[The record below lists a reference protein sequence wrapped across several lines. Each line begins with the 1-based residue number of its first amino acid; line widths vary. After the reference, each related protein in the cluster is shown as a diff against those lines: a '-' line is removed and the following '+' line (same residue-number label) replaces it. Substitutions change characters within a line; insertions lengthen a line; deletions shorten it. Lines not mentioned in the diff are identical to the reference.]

1 MKHYDLNMSKKM
13 RIILINKIF
22 LILSAFQLSFS
33 QNYWQ
38 QHVEYEMDIVVDVSD
53 FTYNGD
59 QSIIYTN
66 NSNDTIKKVYYH
78 LFFNAFKPNSQMDV
92 RSRTIRDPDRRV
104 GSRIVALEKEDY
116 GDISVISLQQDGKD
130 ISHKVNETVLLARL
144 NKPLLPGKKTK
155 LSMVFTAQVPLQIR
169 RSGKLNKEG
178 IDMTMTQWFPKLA
191 EYDHEGW
198 HPNPYIGREFHGVW
212 GNYSVNITIDKDY
225 VVGGTG
231 YLQNANEIGHGY
243 SEKEPKESD
252 SETNT
257 WEFYAP
263 NVHDFAWAAD
273 PDYIHDIKQSESG
286 VDLHFFYKPTVNV
299 DDWKKLQ
306 DDSVLLMKF
315 FEENIGPYPWKQ
327 YSIIQG
333 GDGGMEYAMC
343 TMITGERSYPSLMGV
358 TAHEMAHA
366 WFQHLLATNEA
377 KHAWMDEGFT
387 EYITSLSENYV
398 NNKTPEFPH
407 KSSYDRYYL
416 LASSGFEQAQT
427 THSDRYD
434 YNFAYGASAYSK
446 GSVFLSQLGY
456 IIGKKN
462 LDKTLKRYY
471 EEFKFKH
478 PTPNDFKRIAEKVSD
493 LELEWYLN
501 EWTRTPHKI
510 DYGIDVSLL
519 ELQRVITLKRKAR
532 IPMPIEVVVSY
543 EDGSSEMYYIPN
555 DLLQG
560 YKSFKNDVYLM
571 EPWNWASTE
580 YEFEVQG
587 NKKVVKVEIDPSKR
601 IADVNQMDNSVEITQ

>member
-1 MKHYDLNMSKKM
+1 MI
-13 RIILINKIF
+13 RTIFILI
-22 LILSAFQLSFS
+22 AFQLSFT
-33 QNYWQ
+33 QEYWQ
-38 QHVEYEMDIVVDVSD
+38 QHVEYEMNINVDVSD
-53 FTYNGD
+53 FTYDGD
-59 QSIIYTN
+59 QSIVYTN
-66 NSNDTIKKVYYH
+66 NSNDTINKVYYH

-104 GSRIVALEKEDY
+104 GSRIVALDENDY
-116 GDISVISLQQDGKD
+116 GDISVSSLKQDGKD
-130 ISHKVNETVLLARL
+130 INFEINETVLLARL

-155 LSMVFTAQVPLQIR
+155 LNMVFTAQIPLQIR

-178 IDMTMTQWFPKLA
+178 VDMTMTQWFPKLA
-191 EYDHEGW
+191 EFDPEGW

-212 GNYSVNITIDKDY
+212 GNYKVNITIDKNY

-243 SEKEPKESD
+243 SEKITKEKDES
-252 SETNT
+252 TNT
-257 WEFYAP
+257 WKFYAP

-273 PDYIHDIKQSESG
+273 PDYIHDIKRTESG

-299 DDWKKLQ
+299 EYWKKLQ
-306 DDSVLLMKF
+306 DDSVKLMEY
-315 FEENIGPYPWKQ
+315 FEESIGPYPWEQ

-343 TMITGERSYPSLMGV
+343 TMITGERPYPSLLGV

-377 KHAWMDEGFT
+377 KHSWMDEGFT
-387 EYITSLSENYV
+387 EYVTSLSENYV
-398 NNKTPEFPH
+398 NDKDPEFPH

-427 THSDRYD
+427 IHSDRYD

-456 IIGKKN
+456 IIGKNN
-462 LDKTLKRYY
+462 LNKTLKRYY
-471 EEFKFKH
+471 EEFRFKH

-501 EWTRTPHKI
+501 EWTRTPHKV
-510 DYGIDVSLL
+510 DYGIDISLL
-519 ELQRVITLKRKAR
+519 ESDRVITLKRIGR
-532 IPMPIEVVVSY
+532 IPMPIEIVVSF
-543 EDGSSEMYYIPN
+543 EDGSSDMYYIPN
-555 DLLQG
+555 DLLYG
-560 YKSFKNDVYLM
+560 YKSFSDEVYLM
-571 EPWNWASTE
+571 EPWNWVSKE
-580 YEFEVQG
+580 YEFEVVG
-587 NKKVVKVEIDPSKR
+587 SKKITKVEIDPSKR
-601 IADVNQMDNSVEITQ
+601 IADVNQLDNSVEID

>member
-1 MKHYDLNMSKKM
+1 MI
-13 RIILINKIF
+13 RTIFILI
-22 LILSAFQLSFS
+22 AFQLSFA
-33 QNYWQ
+33 QEYWQ
-38 QHVEYEMDIVVDVSD
+38 QHVEYEMNINVDVSD
-53 FTYNGD
+53 FTYDGD
-59 QSIIYTN
+59 QSIVYTN
-66 NSNDTIKKVYYH
+66 NSNDTINKVYYH
-78 LFFNAFKPNSQMDV
+78 LFFNAFKPNSQMDI

-104 GSRIVALEKEDY
+104 GSRIVALDENDY
-116 GDISVISLQQDGKD
+116 GDISVSSLKQDGKD
-130 ISHKVNETVLLARL
+130 INFEINETVLLARL

-155 LSMVFTAQVPLQIR
+155 LNMVFTAQIPLQIR

-178 IDMTMTQWFPKLA
+178 VDMTMTQWFPKLA
-191 EYDHEGW
+191 EFDPEGW

-212 GNYSVNITIDKDY
+212 GNYKVNITIDKSY

-243 SEKEPKESD
+243 TEKDPKEND
-252 SETNT
+252 SKTNT
-257 WEFYAP
+257 WKFYAP

-273 PDYIHDIKQSESG
+273 PDYIHDIKRTESG

-299 DDWKKLQ
+299 EHWKKLQ
-306 DDSVLLMKF
+306 DDSVKLMEY
-315 FEENIGPYPWKQ
+315 FEESIGPYPWEQ

-343 TMITGERSYPSLMGV
+343 TMITGERPYPSLLGV

-377 KHAWMDEGFT
+377 KHSWMDEGFT
-387 EYITSLSENYV
+387 EYVTSLSENYV
-398 NNKTPEFPH
+398 NDKDPEFPH

-427 THSDRYD
+427 IHSDRYD

-456 IIGKKN
+456 IIGKNN
-462 LDKTLKRYY
+462 LNKTLKRYY

-501 EWTRTPHKI
+501 EWTRTPHKV
-510 DYGIDVSLL
+510 DYGIDISLL
-519 ELQRVITLKRKAR
+519 ESDRVITLKRIGR
-532 IPMPIEVVVSY
+532 IPMPIEIVVSF
-543 EDGSSEMYYIPN
+543 EDGSSDMYYIPN
-555 DLLQG
+555 DLLYG
-560 YKSFKNDVYLM
+560 YKSFNDEVYLM
-571 EPWNWASTE
+571 EPWNWVSKE
-580 YEFEVQG
+580 YEFEVVG
-587 NKKVVKVEIDPSKR
+587 SKKITKVEIDPSKR
-601 IADVNQMDNSVEITQ
+601 IADVNQLDNSVEID

>member
-1 MKHYDLNMSKKM
+1 MI
-13 RIILINKIF
+13 RIIFVFI
-22 LILSAFQLSFS
+22 AFQLSFS

-38 QHVEYEMDIVVDVSD
+38 QHVEYEMNIDVDVSD
-53 FTYNGD
+53 FTYDGD

-66 NSNDTIKKVYYH
+66 NSNDTINKVYYH
-78 LFFNAFKPNSQMDV
+78 LFFNAFKPNSQMDT

-104 GSRIVALEKEDY
+104 GSRIVALEEKDY
-116 GDISVISLQQDGKD
+116 GDISVSSLKQDGKD
-130 ISHKVNETVLLARL
+130 VYYEVNETILLARL

-178 IDMTMTQWFPKLA
+178 VDMTMTQWFPKLA
-191 EYDHEGW
+191 EYDAEGW

-231 YLQNANEIGHGY
+231 YLQNANEVGHGY
-243 SEKEPKESD
+243 TDKEPKKND

-257 WEFYAP
+257 WKFYAP

-273 PDYIHDIKQSESG
+273 PDYIHDIKKSESG

-299 DDWKKLQ
+299 EDWKKLQ

-343 TMITGERSYPSLMGV
+343 TMITGERSYSSLLGV

-387 EYITSLSENYV
+387 EYITSLSVNFV
-398 NNKTPEFPH
+398 NNETPEFPH

-416 LASSGFEQAQT
+416 LAKSGFEQAQT
-427 THSDRYD
+427 IHSDRYD

-456 IIGKKN
+456 IIGKEN
-462 LDKTLKRYY
+462 LNKTLRRYY

-510 DYGIDVSLL
+510 DYGIDVSSLGD
-519 ELQRVITLKRKAR
+519 ERVITLKRKAR
-532 IPMPIEVVVSY
+532 IPMPIEVVVSF

-555 DLLQG
+555 DLLYG
-560 YKSFKNDVYLM
+560 YKTFVDDVYLM
-571 EPWNWASTE
+571 EAWNWASTE
-580 YEFEVQG
+580 YEFTVQG
-587 NKKVVKVEIDPSKR
+587 NKRVTKVEIDPSKR
-601 IADVNQMDNSVEITQ
+601 IADVNQMDNSVEID

>member
-1 MKHYDLNMSKKM
+1 MV
-13 RIILINKIF
+13 RIIFALV
-22 LILSAFQLSFS
+22 LFQLSFS
-33 QNYWQ
+33 QDYWQ
-38 QHVEYEMDIVVDVSD
+38 QHVDYEMNINVDVSD
-53 FTYNGD
+53 FTYKGD
-59 QSIIYTN
+59 QSIVYTN
-66 NSNDTIKKVYYH
+66 NSNDTINKVYYH

-104 GSRIVALEKEDY
+104 GSRIVALEEKDY
-116 GDISVISLQQDGKD
+116 GDISVSTLKQDGKD
-130 ISHKVNETVLLARL
+130 VYFEVNETVLIARL

-155 LSMVFTAQVPLQIR
+155 LEMIFTAQIPLQIR

-178 IDMTMTQWFPKLA
+178 VDMTMTQWFPKLA
-191 EYDHEGW
+191 EFDSEGW

-212 GNYSVNITIDKDY
+212 GNYSVNITIDKNY

-231 YLQNANEIGHGY
+231 YLLNANEIGHGY
-243 SEKEPKESD
+243 SEKAPKEK
-252 SETNT
+252 EGATNT
-257 WEFYAP
+257 WKFYAP
-263 NVHDFAWAAD
+263 DVHDFAWAAD
-273 PDYIHDIKQSESG
+273 PDYIHDIKKSESG

-306 DDSVLLMKF
+306 DDSVKLMKY
-315 FEENIGPYPWKQ
+315 FEESIGPYPWKQ

-343 TMITGERSYPSLMGV
+343 TMITGERPYPSLLGV

-387 EYITSLSENYV
+387 EYVTSLSENYV
-398 NNKTPEFPH
+398 NDVDPEFPH

-427 THSDRYD
+427 IHSDRYD

-456 IIGKKN
+456 IIGKEN

-478 PTPNDFKRIAEKVSD
+478 PTPNDFKRVAEKVSD

-510 DYGIDVSLL
+510 DYGIDISSL
-519 ELQRVITLKRKAR
+519 ESERAITLKRKAR
-532 IPMPIEVVVSY
+532 IPMPIEVVVSF
-543 EDGSSEMYYIPN
+543 EDGSSDLYYIPN
-555 DLLQG
+555 DLLHG
-560 YKSFKNDVYLM
+560 YKSFNKEVYLM
-571 EPWNWASTE
+571 EPWNWVSTE
-580 YEFEVQG
+580 YEFVVEG
-587 NKKVVKVEIDPSKR
+587 NKKITKIEIDPSKR
-601 IADVNQMDNSVEITQ
+601 IADVNQLDNSVVID

>member
-1 MKHYDLNMSKKM
+1 MI
-13 RIILINKIF
+13 RTIFIL
-22 LILSAFQLSFS
+22 LAFQLSFS

-53 FTYNGD
+53 FTYDGD

-78 LFFNAFKPNSQMDV
+78 LFFNAFKPNSQMDI

-104 GSRIVALEKEDY
+104 GSRIVALEEKDY
-116 GDISVISLQQDGKD
+116 GDISVSALKQDGKD
-130 ISHKVNETVLLARL
+130 VYYEVNETVLLARL

-191 EYDHEGW
+191 EYDSEGW

-243 SEKEPKESD
+243 TEKDPKEND
-252 SETNT
+252 SKTNT
-257 WEFYAP
+257 WKFYAP

-273 PDYIHDIKQSESG
+273 PDYIHDIKKSESG

-299 DDWKKLQ
+299 EDWKKLQ
-306 DDSVLLMKF
+306 EDSVLLMKY
-315 FEENIGPYPWKQ
+315 FEEAIGPYPWKQ

-343 TMITGERSYPSLMGV
+343 TMITGERSYPSLLGV

-398 NNKTPEFPH
+398 NNESPEFPH

-416 LASSGFEQAQT
+416 LAKSGFEQAQT
-427 THSDRYD
+427 IHSDRYD

-456 IIGKKN
+456 IIGKEN
-462 LDKTLKRYY
+462 LNKTLRRYY

-510 DYGIDVSLL
+510 DYGIDISSL
-519 ELQRVITLKRKAR
+519 EDERVITLKRKAR
-532 IPMPIEVVVSY
+532 IPMPIEVVVSF
-543 EDGSSEMYYIPN
+543 EDGSSDMYYIPN
-555 DLLQG
+555 DLLHG
-560 YKSFKNDVYLM
+560 YKTFKNEVYLM

-580 YEFEVQG
+580 YEFEVLG
-587 NKKVVKVEIDPSKR
+587 NKKVRKVEIDPSKR
-601 IADVNQMDNSVEITQ
+601 IADVNQMDNSVEIN

>member
-1 MKHYDLNMSKKM
+1 MI
-13 RIILINKIF
+13 RTIFIL
-22 LILSAFQLSFS
+22 LAFQLSFS

-53 FTYNGD
+53 FTYDGD

-78 LFFNAFKPNSQMDV
+78 LFFNAFKPNSQMDI

-104 GSRIVALEKEDY
+104 GSRIVALEEKDY
-116 GDISVISLQQDGKD
+116 GDISVSALKQDGKD
-130 ISHKVNETVLLARL
+130 VYYEVNETVLLARL

-191 EYDHEGW
+191 EYDSEGW

-243 SEKEPKESD
+243 TEKDPKEND
-252 SETNT
+252 SKTNT
-257 WEFYAP
+257 WKFYAP

-273 PDYIHDIKQSESG
+273 PDYIHDIKKSESG

-299 DDWKKLQ
+299 EDWKKLQ
-306 DDSVLLMKF
+306 EDSVLLMKY
-315 FEENIGPYPWKQ
+315 FEEAIGPYPWKQ

-343 TMITGERSYPSLMGV
+343 TMITGERSYPSLLGV

-398 NNKTPEFPH
+398 NNESPEFPH

-416 LASSGFEQAQT
+416 LAKSGFEQAQT
-427 THSDRYD
+427 IHSDRYD

-456 IIGKKN
+456 IIGKEN
-462 LDKTLKRYY
+462 LNKTLRRYY

-510 DYGIDVSLL
+510 DYGIDISSL
-519 ELQRVITLKRKAR
+519 EDERVITLKRKAR
-532 IPMPIEVVVSY
+532 IPMPIEVVVSF
-543 EDGSSEMYYIPN
+543 EDGSSDMYYIPN
-555 DLLQG
+555 DLLHG
-560 YKSFKNDVYLM
+560 YKTFKNEVYLM

-587 NKKVVKVEIDPSKR
+587 NKKVSKVEIDPSKR
-601 IADVNQMDNSVEITQ
+601 IADVNQMDNSVEIN

>member
-1 MKHYDLNMSKKM
+1 MI
-13 RIILINKIF
+13 RTIFILI
-22 LILSAFQLSFS
+22 AFQLSFS
-33 QNYWQ
+33 QEYWQ
-38 QHVEYEMDIVVDVSD
+38 QHVEYEMNINVDVSD
-53 FTYNGD
+53 FTYDGD
-59 QSIIYTN
+59 QSIVYTN
-66 NSNDTIKKVYYH
+66 NSNDTINKVYYH
-78 LFFNAFKPNSQMDV
+78 LFFNAFKPNSQMDI

-104 GSRIVALEKEDY
+104 GSRIVALDENDY
-116 GDISVISLQQDGKD
+116 GDISVSSLKQDGKD
-130 ISHKVNETVLLARL
+130 INFEINETVLLARL

-155 LSMVFTAQVPLQIR
+155 LNMVFTAQIPLQIR

-178 IDMTMTQWFPKLA
+178 VDMTMTQWFPKLA
-191 EYDHEGW
+191 EFDPEGW

-212 GNYSVNITIDKDY
+212 GNYKVNITIDKNY

-243 SEKEPKESD
+243 SEKIAKEKD
-252 SETNT
+252 ELTNT
-257 WEFYAP
+257 WKFYAP

-273 PDYIHDIKQSESG
+273 PDYIHDIKRTESG

-299 DDWKKLQ
+299 EHWKKLQ
-306 DDSVLLMKF
+306 DDSVKLMEY
-315 FEENIGPYPWKQ
+315 FEESIGPYPWEQ

-343 TMITGERSYPSLMGV
+343 TMITGERPYPSLLGV

-377 KHAWMDEGFT
+377 KHSWMDEGFT
-387 EYITSLSENYV
+387 EYVTSLSENYV
-398 NNKTPEFPH
+398 NDKDPEFPH

-427 THSDRYD
+427 IHSDRYD

-456 IIGKKN
+456 IIGKNN
-462 LDKTLKRYY
+462 LNKTLKRYY

-501 EWTRTPHKI
+501 EWTRTPHKV
-510 DYGIDVSLL
+510 DYGIDISLL
-519 ELQRVITLKRKAR
+519 ESDRVITLKRIGR
-532 IPMPIEVVVSY
+532 IPMPIEIVVSF
-543 EDGSSEMYYIPN
+543 EDGSSDMYYIPN
-555 DLLQG
+555 DLLYG
-560 YKSFKNDVYLM
+560 YKSFNNKVYLM
-571 EPWNWASTE
+571 EPWNWVSKE
-580 YEFEVQG
+580 YEFEVVG
-587 NKKVVKVEIDPSKR
+587 SKKITKVEIDPSKR
-601 IADVNQMDNSVEITQ
+601 IADVNQLDNSVEID

>member
-1 MKHYDLNMSKKM
+1 MI
-13 RIILINKIF
+13 RTIF
-22 LILSAFQLSFS
+22 VLLAFHVSFS

-38 QHVEYEMDIVVDVSD
+38 QHVEYEMDINVDVSD
-53 FTYNGD
+53 FTYDGD

-66 NSNDTIKKVYYH
+66 NSNDTISKVYYH
-78 LFFNAFKPNSQMDV
+78 LFFNAFKPNSQMDT

-155 LSMVFTAQVPLQIR
+155 LSMVFTAQIPLQIR

-178 IDMTMTQWFPKLA
+178 VDMTMTQWFPKLA

-366 WFQHLLATNEA
+366 WFQHLMATNEA
-377 KHAWMDEGFT
+377 KHSWMDEGFT

-478 PTPNDFKRIAEKVSD
+478 PTPNDFKRVAEKVSD

-543 EDGSSEMYYIPN
+543 EDGSSDMYYIPN

-560 YKSFKNDVYLM
+560 YKSFENDVYLM

>member
-1 MKHYDLNMSKKM
+1 MI
-13 RIILINKIF
+13 RTIFILI
-22 LILSAFQLSFS
+22 AFQLSFS
-33 QNYWQ
+33 QEYWQ
-38 QHVEYEMDIVVDVSD
+38 QHVEYEMNINVDVSD
-53 FTYNGD
+53 FTYDGD
-59 QSIIYTN
+59 QSIVYTN
-66 NSNDTIKKVYYH
+66 NSNDTINKVYYH
-78 LFFNAFKPNSQMDV
+78 LFFNAFKPNSQMDI

-104 GSRIVALEKEDY
+104 GSRIVALDENDY
-116 GDISVISLQQDGKD
+116 GDISVSSLKQDGKD
-130 ISHKVNETVLLARL
+130 INFEINETVLLARL

-155 LSMVFTAQVPLQIR
+155 LNMVFTAQIPLQIR

-178 IDMTMTQWFPKLA
+178 VDMTMTQWFPKLA
-191 EYDHEGW
+191 EFDPEGW

-212 GNYSVNITIDKDY
+212 GNYKVNITIDKDY

-243 SEKEPKESD
+243 TEKGPKEND
-252 SETNT
+252 SKTNT
-257 WEFYAP
+257 WKFYAP

-273 PDYIHDIKQSESG
+273 PDYIHDIKRTESG

-299 DDWKKLQ
+299 EHWKKLQ
-306 DDSVLLMKF
+306 DDSVKLMEY
-315 FEENIGPYPWKQ
+315 FEESIGPYPWEQ

-343 TMITGERSYPSLMGV
+343 TMITGERPYPSLLGV

-377 KHAWMDEGFT
+377 KHSWMDEGFT
-387 EYITSLSENYV
+387 EYVTSLSENYV
-398 NNKTPEFPH
+398 NDKDPEFPH

-427 THSDRYD
+427 IHSDRYD

-456 IIGKKN
+456 IIGKNN
-462 LDKTLKRYY
+462 LNKTLKRYY

-501 EWTRTPHKI
+501 EWTRTPHKV
-510 DYGIDVSLL
+510 DYGIDISLL
-519 ELQRVITLKRKAR
+519 ESDRVITLKRIGR
-532 IPMPIEVVVSY
+532 IPMPIEIVVSF
-543 EDGSSEMYYIPN
+543 EDGSSDMYYIPN
-555 DLLQG
+555 DLLYG
-560 YKSFKNDVYLM
+560 YKSFNDEVYLM
-571 EPWNWASTE
+571 EPWNWVSKE
-580 YEFEVQG
+580 YEFEVVG
-587 NKKVVKVEIDPSKR
+587 SKKITKVEIDPSKR
-601 IADVNQMDNSVEITQ
+601 IADVNQLDNSVEID

>member
-1 MKHYDLNMSKKM
+1 MIRTLF
-13 RIILINKIF
+13 IL
-22 LILSAFQLSFS
+22 LAFHVSFS

-38 QHVEYEMDIVVDVSD
+38 QHVEYEMDINVDVSD
-53 FTYNGD
+53 FTYDGD

-66 NSNDTIKKVYYH
+66 NSNDTISKVYYH
-78 LFFNAFKPNSQMDV
+78 LFFNAFKPNSQMDT

-366 WFQHLLATNEA
+366 WFQHLMATNEA
-377 KHAWMDEGFT
+377 KHSWMDEGFT

-478 PTPNDFKRIAEKVSD
+478 PTPNDFKRVAEKVSD

-543 EDGSSEMYYIPN
+543 QDGSSDMYYIPN

-560 YKSFKNDVYLM
+560 YKSFENDVYLM